1 MIGFL
6 QNIFHQSKDWD
17 TNADPAK
24 LSLPFPNEGGGL
36 WACLWMRSVSQHT
49 PSSTA
54 NRNNKFSIY
63 LFILLARARQPASQP
78 DDEETRKECC
88 QISWKNDDGRKKG
101 EEEEEMWK
109 DRKRE
114 LFFKCWNKRL
124 LIGPKQTNRQTHRP
138 VDHGTKKKGEN
149 RDRSSRE
156 RITHQSV
163 LRLPELRRRRRRKRS
178 IYPAG
183 LLVCFASSGIFFIC
197 IKRIDVCGRKKNMP
211 FFHLLGDF

>member
-1 MIGFL
+1 MLTRPSCPSLFQTRAGASERACEWDQYRSTLLHQLQIVIISFL
-6 QNIFHQSKDWD
+6 F
-17 TNADPAK
+17 
-24 LSLPFPNEGGGL
+24 
-36 WACLWMRSVSQHT
+36 
-49 PSSTA
+49 
-54 NRNNKFSIY
+54 IY
-63 LFILLARARQPASQP
+63 LFFWPELASQP